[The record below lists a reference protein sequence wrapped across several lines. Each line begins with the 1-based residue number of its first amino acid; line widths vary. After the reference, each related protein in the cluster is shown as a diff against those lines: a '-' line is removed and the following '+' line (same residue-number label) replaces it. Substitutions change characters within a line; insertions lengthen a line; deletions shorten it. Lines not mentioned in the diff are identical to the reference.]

1 MLLLIGIF
9 MPRSQEYIRIPG
21 IHLKTQMW
29 ATPLPLWPRLKN
41 STNLFISHDITT
53 SSNAVGF
60 QLFPYKENFIHSSK
74 PVCNDQK
81 YVI

>member
-1 MLLLIGIF
+1 MLLLISLF
-9 MPRSQEYIRIPG
+9 MPRSQEYIRIPE

-29 ATPLPLWPRLKN
+29 TRPLPLWPTLKN
-41 STNLFISHDITT
+41 STNLFISHDITI

-74 PVCNDQK
+74 LVCNDQT